1 MKECAIKKVV
11 HAAVFEGPDMFAKFS
26 RVSEA
31 CVSE

>member
-1 MKECAIKKVV
+1 MKECAMNKVV
-11 HAAVFEGPDMFAKFS
+11 YLAVFEGPDMFAKFS